1 MKERIIC
8 IAVSL
13 LTLLV
18 PCVAFANAELDTSVD
33 GVVVDEYSY
42 TSTVSTTLTISNA
55 GVAKPRAVI
64 TGIPGTTTKL
74 SATMNLQRYSNGSW
88 QTIQSWSDSSTS
100 NSLTIS
106 KSKTIAHGRYR
117 THTVFKAYRK
127 SKSERIIK
135 NSGTVTY

>member
-13 LTLLV
+13 LTLLL

-33 GVVVDEYSY
+33 EVVVDEYSY

-117 THTVFKAYRK
+117 THTVFIAYRK

>member
-1 MKERIIC
+1 MKKRIIC

-18 PCVAFANAELDTSVD
+18 PCFAFADTELASPVD
-33 GVVVDEYSY
+33 EVFVDEYSY

-64 TGIPGTTTKL
+64 TGLPGTTTKL
-74 SATMNLQRYSNGSW
+74 SATMYLQKYSGGSW
-88 QTIQSWSDSSTS
+88 QTVQSWSDSSTS
-100 NSLTIS
+100 NSLSIS
-106 KSKTIAHGRYR
+106 KSKSVAHGKYR
-117 THTVFKAYRK
+117 THTVFKAYHN
-127 SKSERIIK
+127 SKSEQIVK

>member
-18 PCVAFANAELDTSVD
+18 PCVAFADAELDTSVD
-33 GVVVDEYSY
+33 EVIVDEYSY

-55 GVAKPRAVI
+55 GVAKSRAVI

-106 KSKTIAHGRYR
+106 KSKTISRGKYR

-135 NSGTVTY
+135 NSGAVTY

>member
-13 LTLLV
+13 FTLLV
-18 PCVAFANAELDTSVD
+18 PCVAFADAELDTSVD
-33 GVVVDEYSY
+33 EVIVDEYSY

-106 KSKTIAHGRYR
+106 KSKTISRGKYR

-135 NSGTVTY
+135 NSGAATY

>member
-13 LTLLV
+13 ITLLV

-33 GVVVDEYSY
+33 EVVVDEYSY

-88 QTIQSWSDSSTS
+88 QTIQSWSDSFTS

>member
-1 MKERIIC
+1 MKERIVC

-33 GVVVDEYSY
+33 EVVVDEYSY

-88 QTIQSWSDSSTS
+88 QTIQSWSDSSAS

>member
-33 GVVVDEYSY
+33 EVVVDEYSY

-117 THTVFKAYRK
+117 MHTVFKAYRK